1 MGQAVDDRGV
11 ALPGV
16 TIRLTDA
23 WDNTYQT
30 VSKSGANDAGRF
42 DFPIYGRDVPQSF
55 TLQVLDTNGNPHGS
69 PILVPHRTDETSNSP
84 CHHLIVRRGS

>member
-23 WDNTYQT
+23 WDNSYQT
-30 VSKSGANDAGRF
+30 VSKSGANDTGRF
-42 DFPIYGRDVPQSF
+42 DFPIYNREAPQSL
-55 TLQVLDTNGNPHGS
+55 TLQFLDANGNPSGS
-69 PILVPHRTDETSNSP
+69 PILVPHRTDETSNKP
-84 CHHLIVRRGS
+84 CHHLIVRRQS